1 MLAALTGIGSTIA
14 NSRVAQYAI
23 GIGLFIV
30 GFLWWLAD
38 RDDKLLK
45 NERLKAERKARLKQE
60 DIRKENAKKSAQVA
74 DARASAPRGVTA
86 AEELRDTDLGWIVSD
101 N

>member
-14 NSRVAQYAI
+14 NSRAAQYAI

-45 NERLKAERKARLKQE
+45 NERLKAERKARIKQDE
-60 DIRKENAKKSAQVA
+60 IRDRNEAKSAEVE
-74 DARASAPRGVTA
+74 RA
-86 AEELRDTDLGWIVSD
+86 RDTAPSGIDHSDGVPDDLRSIIISD
-101 N
+101 

>member
-14 NSRVAQYAI
+14 NSRVAQYAV

-45 NERLKAERKARLKQE
+45 NERLKAERKARIKQDE
-60 DIRKENAKKSAQVA
+60 IRKRNAVKSAEVA
-74 DARASAPRGVTA
+74 DARESAPVDIPDSDSVRDPK
-86 AEELRDTDLGWIVSD
+86 LRAVLFGD
-101 N
+101 